1 MFEFKKTIH
10 SKSAFTLI
18 EMIIVLIIIG
28 ILLMVTIGLSWNQI
42 QKVKNK
48 TVKESIL
55 SEWQSRYSRNLWSSS
70 FAWTIYDHMN
80 ITITWEKNSIDI
92 EYIPRESESWEPI
105 QNTFTDR
112 FIIKKIIP
120 NYKPEEYSQEIA
132 DSVMLQYTPYQL
144 PCKWWDDES
153 TDTGNL
159 VLIMN
164 VNDNQDYCFQ
174 VRRKNCRLVEM
185 SESAC
190 NNINRE

>member
-1 MFEFKKTIH
+1 MLGFRRIIH
-10 SKSAFTLI
+10 TKSAFTLI

-80 ITITWEKNSIDI
+80 ITITWWKNSIDI
-92 EYIPRESESWEPI
+92 EYIPRESWEPI
-105 QNTFTDR
+105 ENTFTDR

-120 NYKPEEYSQEIA
+120 NYNPEEFDQHSE
-132 DSVMLQYTPYQL
+132 DSVILQYTPYQL
-144 PCKWWDDES
+144 PCKWWNDES

>member
-70 FAWTIYDHMN
+70 FAWIMYDHMN
-80 ITITWEKNSIDI
+80 ITITWEENSIDI
-92 EYIPRESESWEPI
+92 EYIPRDGWEWT
-105 QNTFTDR
+105 QNVFADR
-112 FIIKKIIP
+112 FRIKYIIP
-120 NYKPEEYSQEIA
+120 NYDVNKLVQ
-132 DSVMLQYTPYQL
+132 DTRGSVTLQYNPYQL
-144 PCKWWDDES
+144 PCKWREDES
-153 TDTGNL
+153 IDTGNL
-159 VLIMN
+159 VLIIN

-174 VRRKNCRLVEM
+174 VSRKNCRLVEM

-190 NNINRE
+190 DKANPDNP